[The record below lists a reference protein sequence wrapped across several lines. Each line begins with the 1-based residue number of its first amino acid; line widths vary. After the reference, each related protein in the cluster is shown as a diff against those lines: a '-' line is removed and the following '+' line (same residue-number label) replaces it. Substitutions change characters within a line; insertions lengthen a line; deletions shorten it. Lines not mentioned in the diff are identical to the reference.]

1 MWGVELTDRA
11 KHNLQLQAAILQLLF
26 IVLVQT
32 PDRKAA
38 TSHALIRG
46 TLLSSFGTAQAT
58 RQYWEY
64 DSECDLIQHRIRDN
78 LVLIAIEAM
87 SVSIALVPTESE
99 DGSLLS
105 SKAHIEFVHQL
116 IIDASEG
123 EYDEDTKIV
132 HHDESSPVSLL
143 CLAWSIVLRNLP
155 ANLAP
160 SFSQGEDAT
169 PYQEIAS
176 RAFDGRL
183 ALFGWIDKVLT
194 GPLFP
199 SSEDEDINSVSNRKA
214 TNLRRLF
221 KGMSAIWFNR

>member
-1 MWGVELTDRA
+1 
-11 KHNLQLQAAILQLLF
+11 
-26 IVLVQT
+26 
-32 PDRKAA
+32 
-38 TSHALIRG
+38 
-46 TLLSSFGTAQAT
+46 
-58 RQYWEY
+58 
-64 DSECDLIQHRIRDN
+64 
-78 LVLIAIEAM
+78 M
-87 SVSIALVPTESE
+87 SVSSVLVPTEPE
-99 DGSLLS
+99 EGGLLS

-123 EYDEDTKIV
+123 DYDEDTKVV
-132 HHDESSPVSLL
+132 HYDESSPVSLL

-183 ALFGWIDKVLT
+183 ALFGWIEKVLS
-194 GPLFP
+194 GPLFTA
-199 SSEDEDINSVSNRKA
+199 SEDEDINSVSNKKA

-221 KGMSAIWFNR
+221 KGTSATLSSC